1 MDEQIDYL
9 SAFNCALVLEGL
21 GVFADAREMVDW
33 VMACALPSFMDGH
46 R

>member
-1 MDEQIDYL
+1 MEEIDFL
-9 SAFNCALVLEGL
+9 SALNCGLILEDL
-21 GVFADAREMVDW
+21 GVFATTREMVDW